1 MAQPT
6 YCDPRLAAP
15 AAAPCRCVPW
25 ARRVITALLLLV
37 CLASAASAQ
46 ATGQAPTGGRQT
58 ERGWNPGTASESLAF
73 GGRMAVL
80 GMGVVFAGLVF
91 VYLFLVG
98 LRRALDR
105 PLISAAAAGDA
116 RRPPEIS
123 AEVAHAIALALF
135 MDLRAFDEET
145 AHEVTIRKIT
155 RPFSPWMD
163 SGKTRVLLNNQLVFK
178 K

>member
-1 MAQPT
+1 MERHIVVDTPPSLTAA
-6 YCDPRLAAP
+6 PRSRRRWLAWVVAVVVVASPLAAAWGQP
-15 AAAPCRCVPW
+15 ASP
-25 ARRVITALLLLV
+25 
-37 CLASAASAQ
+37 ASS
-46 ATGQAPTGGRQT
+46 GGRQT
-58 ERGWNPGTASESLAF
+58 EQGWNPGTARESLAF
-73 GGRMAVL
+73 GARMAVL
-80 GMGVVFAGLVF
+80 GMGVVFTGLVL

-98 LRRALDR
+98 LRRALER
-105 PLISAAAAGDA
+105 PLL
-116 RRPPEIS
+116 RRSGEGAPPRREEIS

-145 AHEVTIRKIT
+145 AQEVTIRKIT

>member
-1 MAQPT
+1 MERPIVLDAPPSPT
-6 YCDPRLAAP
+6 AAP
-15 AAAPCRCVPW
+15 RWRRQWLAWLVVLVVVASPFNAAW
-25 ARRVITALLLLV
+25 
-37 CLASAASAQ
+37 
-46 ATGQAPTGGRQT
+46 GQPAGPTPSGGRQT
-58 ERGWNPGTASESLAF
+58 EQGWNPGTARESLAF
-73 GGRMAVL
+73 GARMAVL
-80 GMGVVFAGLVF
+80 GMGVVFTGLIL

-98 LRRALDR
+98 LRRALER
-105 PLISAAAAGDA
+105 PLIHRPGEGAPP
-116 RRPPEIS
+116 RREEIS

-145 AHEVTIRKIT
+145 AQEVTIRKIT

>member
-1 MAQPT
+1 MERHIVVDAPSRRA
-6 YCDPRLAAP
+6 DRPRSRRGWLALVVAVVVVASPLAAAWGQSASP
-15 AAAPCRCVPW
+15 A
-25 ARRVITALLLLV
+25 
-37 CLASAASAQ
+37 SS
-46 ATGQAPTGGRQT
+46 GGRQT
-58 ERGWNPGTASESLAF
+58 EQGWNPGTARESLAF
-73 GGRMAVL
+73 GVRMAVL
-80 GMGVVFAGLVF
+80 GMGVVFSGLIL

-98 LRRALDR
+98 LRRVLER
-105 PLISAAAAGDA
+105 PLTRTAAG
-116 RRPPEIS
+116 RGSPRPPEIS

-145 AHEVTIRKIT
+145 AQEVTIRKIT

>member
-1 MAQPT
+1 MERHIVVDTLPCQARA
-6 YCDPRLAAP
+6 PRSRRRWLAWAVAVVLIASPLTVAWGRSAGP
-15 AAAPCRCVPW
+15 A
-25 ARRVITALLLLV
+25 
-37 CLASAASAQ
+37 SS
-46 ATGQAPTGGRQT
+46 GGRQT
-58 ERGWNPGTASESLAF
+58 EQGWNPGTARESLAF
-73 GGRMAVL
+73 GARVAVL
-80 GMGVVFAGLVF
+80 GMGVVFTGLIL

-98 LRRALDR
+98 LRGALER
-105 PLISAAAAGDA
+105 PLLPRSREGAAP
-116 RRPPEIS
+116 RREEIS

-145 AHEVTIRKIT
+145 AQEITIRKIT